1 MLSIDKAK
9 KFNQKLNAYS
19 QIKTQRFDY
28 GDNLFGGNL
37 VQPKGGVVRSKN

>member
-1 MLSIDKAK
+1 MLCIDKAK
-9 KFNQKLNAYS
+9 KYSQKLNGNS

-28 GDNLFGGNL
+28 GDNLFGGSL

>member
-1 MLSIDKAK
+1 MHRNFHRITIH
-9 KFNQKLNAYS
+9 KLNAYS